1 MGKQLWLRIWFHLRI
16 YFLLQ
21 TVHLRT
27 ALTYEA
33 DFWIGIVGVAL
44 TQGAGIIF
52 VWTIFQHIPSVDGWS
67 LWEVALLY
75 ALVVIPRGLVELLCD
90 GMWNLRA
97 MVNRG
102 ELDRLLVRPVSP
114 LLQLITQF
122 SSIHGL
128 GSVLLG
134 SVVLAESVYRLQL
147 AWNGWDVLLLAL
159 TLLNAVL
166 LMGSI
171 NLLTNCIAFW
181 DPSASSSFPFLIQ
194 NFCDFGK
201 FPLTLYNRL
210 MQFILTWLV
219 PFAFVSYYPGLVL
232 LRRAEASPWLAYGT
246 PLSGPLLLLVAISV
260 WRIGLS
266 RYQGTGH

>member
-1 MGKQLWLRIWFHLRI
+1 MLKRLAFHLRI
-16 YFLLQ
+16 YLLLQ

-33 DFWIGIVGVAL
+33 DFWIGILGVAL
-44 TQGAGIIF
+44 TQGAGIVF
-52 VWTIFQHIPSVDGWS
+52 VWSIFQHIPTVQGWS

-97 MVNRG
+97 LVNRG
-102 ELDRLLVRPVSP
+102 EFDRLLVRPISP

-134 SVVLAESVYRLQL
+134 GIVLAEALRQLGL
-147 AWNGWDVLLLAL
+147 AWGAWDLLLLAL

-166 LMGSI
+166 LMGAI
-171 NLLTNCIAFW
+171 NLLTNCVAFW

-194 NFCDFGK
+194 SFCDFGK

-210 MQFILTWLV
+210 MQLVLTWIV
-219 PFAFVSYYPGLVL
+219 PFAFVSYYPGLL
-232 LRRAEASPWLAYGT
+232 LLHRAGASPWLAYAA
-246 PLSGPLLLLVAISV
+246 PLSGPLVLLLAVAL
-260 WRIGLS
+260 WRTGLS

>member
-1 MGKQLWLRIWFHLRI
+1 MLKRFLFHLRI

-33 DFWIGIVGVAL
+33 DFWIGMLGVAL
-44 TQGAGIIF
+44 TQGAGIVF
-52 VWTIFQHIPSVDGWS
+52 VWTIFQHIPQIEGWS
-67 LWEVALLY
+67 LWEMALLY
-75 ALVVIPRGLVELLCD
+75 ALVVIPRGLTELLCD
-90 GMWNLRA
+90 GQWQLRSL
-97 MVNRG
+97 VNRG

-128 GSVLLG
+128 GSALLG
-134 SVVLAESVYRLQL
+134 AVVLAQSIHVLHLDWGVAE
-147 AWNGWDVLLLAL
+147 GLLLGL
-159 TLLNAVL
+159 TLFNAVL
-166 LMGSI
+166 LMSSI

-194 NFCDFGK
+194 QFCDFGK
-201 FPLTLYNRL
+201 FPLPLYNRL
-210 MQFILTWLV
+210 MQFLLTWV
-219 PFAFVSYYPGLVL
+219 APFAFVSYYPGLVL
-232 LRRAEASPWLAYGT
+232 LKRAGASPWLAYGA
-246 PLSGPLLLLVAISV
+246 PLSGPIVALVAVMV
-260 WRIGLS
+260 WRLGLS

>member
-1 MGKQLWLRIWFHLRI
+1 MRNRLWFNLRI
-16 YFLLQ
+16 YFQLQ

-27 ALTYEA
+27 ALTYET

-44 TQGAGIIF
+44 TQSAGIIF
-52 VWTIFQHIPSVDGWS
+52 VGTIFQHIPTIDGWS

-90 GMWNLRA
+90 GMWQLRA
-97 MVNRG
+97 LVNRG

-122 SSIHGL
+122 SSIYGL

-134 SVVLAESVYRLQL
+134 TIVLAQAAKALNLNWGV
-147 AWNGWDVLLLAL
+147 WDVLLLGM
-159 TLLNAVL
+159 TLVNAVL

-171 NLLTNCIAFW
+171 NLITNCIAFW
-181 DPSASSSFPFLIQ
+181 DPSASGSFPFMIQ
-194 NFCDFGK
+194 QFCDFGK

-210 MQFILTWLV
+210 MQFVLTWVV

-232 LRRAEASPWLAYGT
+232 LRRAGASPWLVYGA
-246 PLSGPLLLLVAISV
+246 PLSGPLMVLLAVAF
-260 WRIGLS
+260 WRFGLS
-266 RYQGTGH
+266 RYQGSGH

>member
-1 MGKQLWLRIWFHLRI
+1 MG
-16 YFLLQ
+16 
-21 TVHLRT
+21 V
-27 ALTYEA
+27 
-33 DFWIGIVGVAL
+33 
-44 TQGAGIIF
+44 
-52 VWTIFQHIPSVDGWS
+52 
-67 LWEVALLY
+67 
-75 ALVVIPRGLVELLCD
+75 
-90 GMWNLRA
+90 
-97 MVNRG
+97 
-102 ELDRLLVRPVSP
+102 
-114 LLQLITQF
+114 
-122 SSIHGL
+122 
-128 GSVLLG
+128 

-232 LRRAEASPWLAYGT
+232 LRRAEASPWLAYGA
-246 PLSGPLLLLVAISV
+246 PLSDPLLLIAIAV
-260 WRIGLS
+260 LRIGLS
-266 RYQGTGH
+266 RYQRTGH

>member
-1 MGKQLWLRIWFHLRI
+1 MGRRLWFNLRI

-52 VWTIFQHIPSVDGWS
+52 VWTIFQHIPTVDGWS

-90 GMWNLRA
+90 GMWQLRA
-97 MVNRG
+97 LVNRG
-102 ELDRLLVRPVSP
+102 ELDRLLVRPISP

-122 SSIHGL
+122 SSIHGM

-134 SVVLAESVYRLQL
+134 SMVLIQSVQALHL
-147 AWNGWDVLLLAL
+147 HWGIGEIVLLGV
-159 TLLNAVL
+159 TLVNAVL

-171 NLLTNCIAFW
+171 NLLTNCVAFW

-201 FPLTLYNRL
+201 FPLTLYNQL
-210 MQFILTWLV
+210 MQFVLTWLV

-232 LRRAEASPWLAYGT
+232 LHRAGASPWLAYGT
-246 PLSGPLLLLVAISV
+246 PLSGPVMLLIAVSI
-260 WRIGLS
+260 WRIGLK

>member
-1 MGKQLWLRIWFHLRI
+1 MGKRLLFYLRI
-16 YFLLQ
+16 YYRLQ
-21 TVHLRT
+21 IVHLRT

-44 TQGAGIIF
+44 TQGAGF
-52 VWTIFQHIPSVDGWS
+52 VFIWTIFQHIPAIDGWS

-97 MVNRG
+97 LVNRG

-134 SVVLAESVYRLQL
+134 GAVLAISARTLNLHWSV
-147 AWNGWDVLLLAL
+147 WEVLLLGL
-159 TLLNAVL
+159 TLANACV

-171 NLLTNCIAFW
+171 NLLTNCVAFW
-181 DPSASSSFPFLIQ
+181 DPSASSAFPFMIQ
-194 NFCDFGK
+194 SFCDFGK
-201 FPLTLYNRL
+201 FPLTLYNGL
-210 MQFILTWLV
+210 MQFILTWV
-219 PFAFVSYYPGLVL
+219 IPFAFVSYYPGLIL
-232 LRRAEASPWLAYGT
+232 LHRTAASPWLAYAV
-246 PLSGPLLLLVAISV
+246 PLSGPVLLLIAVVV
-260 WRIGLS
+260 WRVGLS
-266 RYQGTGH
+266 KYQGVGH

>member
-1 MGKQLWLRIWFHLRI
+1 MVKRIWFNLRI
-16 YFLLQ
+16 YLLLQ

-33 DFWIGIVGVAL
+33 DFWIGVVGVAL
-44 TQGAGIIF
+44 TQSAGIIF
-52 VWTIFQHIPSVDGWS
+52 VWTIFQHIPTVAGWS

-90 GMWNLRA
+90 GVWYLRSL
-97 MVNRG
+97 VNRG
-102 ELDRLLVRPVSP
+102 EFDRLLVRPISP
-114 LLQLITQF
+114 LLQLVTQF

-134 SVVLAESVYRLQL
+134 SFVLVRSVAALQL
-147 AWNGWDVLLLAL
+147 DWGMKETLLLAV
-159 TLLNAVL
+159 TLANAVL

-171 NLLTNCIAFW
+171 NLLTNCVAFW
-181 DPSASSSFPFLIQ
+181 EPATSSSFPFLIQ
-194 NFCDFGK
+194 NFCDFAK
-201 FPLTLYNRL
+201 FPLTLYNHL
-210 MQFILTWLV
+210 MQFVLTWLL

-232 LRRAEASPWLAYGT
+232 LDRAGASPWLAYAT
-246 PLSGPLLLLVAISV
+246 PLSGPFMLLVAYTV
-260 WRIGLS
+260 WRVGIK